1 VVQGILRD
9 EFGPDDDYA
18 HAEGI
23 LRSFGVPAAE
33 AAEIARRPLPPMAA

>member
-1 VVQGILRD
+1 MVQGILRD

-23 LRSFGVPAAE
+23 LRSFGVPAGE
-33 AAEIARRPLPPMAA
+33 AAEIARRPLPPIVA